1 MPDPTAPDV
10 DAALA
15 RLGETANR
23 IADERNILLKALREL
38 LGHCEIA
45 AVWPQA
51 TGKVYV
57 MGMDSEPLNNA
68 RAALDK
74 VTRG

>member
-1 MPDPTAPDV
+1 MNEPNI
-10 DAALA
+10 DAAMEKLNA
-15 RLGETANR
+15 TVSR
-23 IADERNILLKALREL
+23 IADERNILLEALREL

-45 AVWPQA
+45 AVMPEV

-68 RAALDK
+68 RAALGK
-74 VTRG
+74 VTGEQP